1 MNLNIT
7 TIAAGTLATLVMVV
21 PAVAGGDHS
30 GTDGQSDHTAIRSTL
45 RMPMMNP
52 AKGRELFVSKGCV
65 TCHSVNGIGGQD
77 AAALDAHD
85 MDPNMG
91 IFDLAAKMWTMA
103 PLMIPA
109 QEDELG
115 AQIEFTGE
123 ELGNIV
129 AFLHDDAEQ
138 HELTMDS
145 LPPDVQEAVKAM
157 QDN

>member
-1 MNLNIT
+1 MNYHIT

-21 PAVAGGDHS
+21 PAVAGGDHPA
-30 GTDGQSDHTAIRSTL
+30 TDTQSDHTAIRSTL

-65 TCHSVNGIGGQD
+65 VCHSVNGIGGED

-91 IFDLAAKMWTMA
+91 IFDLAAKMWINA
-103 PLMIPA
+103 PVMIPA
-109 QEDELG
+109 QEDEVG
-115 AQIEFTGE
+115 GQIEFTGE
-123 ELGNIV
+123 ELGNII

-138 HELTMDS
+138 HELTMES
-145 LPPDVQEAVKAM
+145 LSPEMQVKVKAM
-157 QDN
+157 QGG